1 MGFRLTAKLPLSVTK
16 PTCRR
21 SVTSFVVVGVAVV
34 VVVVAIFKGVTSC
47 LHLSS
52 QNLKNLAF
60 RQIKLSQLKI
70 LR

>member
-34 VVVVAIFKGVTSC
+34 VVVAIFKGLTSC

>member
-21 SVTSFVVVGVAVV
+21 SVTSFLVVGVA
-34 VVVVAIFKGVTSC
+34 VVVAIFKGVTSC

>member
-21 SVTSFVVVGVAVV
+21 SVTSFVVVGVAV

>member
-34 VVVVAIFKGVTSC
+34 VVVAIFKGVTSC

-52 QNLKNLAF
+52 QN
-60 RQIKLSQLKI
+60 
-70 LR
+70 